1 MPLASVG
8 AWTQFAFLLFAFS
21 LLVYCFLTSDF
32 SVIYVAQHSH
42 SLLSWGLKLAA
53 VWGGHEGS
61 LLLWVLFLS
70 GWSALFAWRYRRE
83 SDALFP
89 LTLSVLS
96 IITAL
101 LLLFVVVWSDPFAR
115 IFPPAIEG
123 RDLNPML
130 QHLGLILHPPL
141 LYLGYGGLMV
151 AAGVALAS
159 LLRGDFDKASAWV
172 CWRWA
177 LPGWC
182 ALTLGIILGSWW
194 AYCELGWGGWWFWDP
209 VENASLLPWLSA
221 TGLLHSLYTSRERG
235 IFRHWTLLLAIVTL
249 ILTLLGTLIVRS
261 GILVSVHAFALDNVR
276 AVPLFALFSVLS
288 LASLGLYAWRAQGNQ
303 QRVRFGWWSRE
314 MLILAAL
321 LLFCA
326 VLLIV
331 LIGTLYPMIYGLFG
345 WGRISVGAPYFNRTT
360 LPFGLLM
367 ILVII
372 VALGKKRRLPALVA
386 HLGVLVFA
394 AGILFSSVSRQEISL
409 NLSPG
414 QQIELAGYT
423 FRFERLDL
431 QAKGNYTTEQALI
444 SLWKGDKRIGNLLPE
459 LRFYSAR
466 RQQMMEPSIHWNWLH
481 DWYAV
486 IGEKTGQDRY
496 AMRLY
501 VQSGVRWIWGGGLLM
516 IIGALLSGWRGR
528 RRRSDEVPDGA
539 TRSLPC
545 RPDKAF
551 TPPSGNT
558 KAMWLL
564 ALLLCLPFTTRAQVV
579 DTWTFDTPQQQEKAL
594 SIARQLRCPQCQN
607 QNLLE
612 SNAPVAVSM
621 RHQVFTMVAEGKG
634 EAEITTWMTDR
645 YGDFVRYN
653 PPLTG
658 QTLLLWALPCL
669 LLLLVGGGLWRVRTR
684 QRTGEA
690 VCVVT
695 SPTAVGE
702 RPLPIKTLSV
712 ISVVLLMICIGGYFL
727 SPKWQAV
734 RGEQRRLADPLRDFT
749 EGQAEEAQLL
759 TLQSEIRANPQD
771 SEKWALLGEYY
782 LWRNDYP
789 YALLAYRQALR
800 TRGENAELYSALA
813 TVLYY
818 QAGQHM
824 TPPAREMIDKALA
837 LDAAEITALMLLAS
851 DAFMQANYAQAITY
865 WQKVLDTNSPRVNR
879 TQLIES
885 INMAK
890 LLHNRQ
896 E

>member
-1 MPLASVG
+1 MDVLLPEAGFLALLLSLGVNVLTPLAVLVGIRQRWQGVMRLASVG
-8 AWTQFAFLLFAFS
+8 VWAQFALLLLAFAI
-21 LLVYCFLTSDF
+21 LVFCFLTSDF
-32 SVIYVAQHSH
+32 SVVYVAQHSY
-42 SLLSWGLKLAA
+42 SLLPWGLKLAA

-70 GWSALFAWRYRRE
+70 GWSALFALCYRRD
-83 SDALFP
+83 SDPLFP

-96 IITAL
+96 MVTAL

-159 LLRGDFDKASAWV
+159 LLRGDFNAQSAWV

-221 TGLLHSLYTSRERG
+221 SALLHSLYVTRQSG
-235 IFRHWTLLLAIVTL
+235 IFRHWSLLLAIVTL
-249 ILTLLGTLIVRS
+249 ILSLLGTLIVRS

-276 AVPLFALFSVLS
+276 AAPLFALFSVLS
-288 LASLGLYAWRAQGNQ
+288 LASLGLYAWRGQ
-303 QRVRFGWWSRE
+303 QVRQSARFGGWSRE
-314 MLILAAL
+314 MLILVAL

-345 WGRISVGAPYFNRTT
+345 WGRLSVGAPYFNRAT

-367 ILVII
+367 LLVIVLATI
-372 VALGKKRRLPALVA
+372 RSRKVSLRCQLPALLA
-386 HLGVLVFA
+386 HAGVLVFA
-394 AGILFSSVSRQEISL
+394 AGIVFSSGSRQEISL

-414 QQIELAGYT
+414 QQVDLAGYI

-431 QAKGNYTTEQALI
+431 EAKGNYTSEKALI
-444 SLWKGDKRIGNLLPE
+444 TLWQNEQSIGSLQPE
-459 LRFYSAR
+459 RRFYAAR
-466 RQQMMEPSIHWNWLH
+466 RQQMMEPGIRWNLMH

-486 IGEKTGQDRY
+486 MGEKTGPDRY

-501 VQSGVRWIWGGGLLM
+501 VQTGVRWIWGGGLLM
-516 IIGALLSGWRGR
+516 VFGALLSAWRGR
-528 RRRSDEVPDGA
+528 KHPELLPDGA
-539 TRSLPC
+539 ALIRPTSEKQG

-551 TPPSGNT
+551 TPPSGKT
-558 KAMWLL
+558 MLLL
-564 ALLLCLPFTTRAQVV
+564 ALLIFLPFATHAQVV
-579 DTWTFDTPQQQEKAL
+579 DTWTFANPQQQEKAL
-594 SIARQLRCPQCQN
+594 SIASQLRCPQCQN

-621 RHQVFTMVAEGKG
+621 RHQVYSMVAEGKS
-634 EAEITTWMTDR
+634 EAEITAWMTDR

-653 PPLTG
+653 PPLNE

-669 LLLLVGGGLWRVRTR
+669 LLLLLGVVVWRVRKR
-684 QRTGEA
+684 QRAQED
-690 VCVVT
+690 
-695 SPTAVGE
+695 
-702 RPLPIKTLSV
+702 
-712 ISVVLLMICIGGYFL
+712 
-727 SPKWQAV
+727 
-734 RGEQRRLADPLRDFT
+734 EQ
-749 EGQAEEAQLL
+749 
-759 TLQSEIRANPQD
+759 
-771 SEKWALLGEYY
+771 
-782 LWRNDYP
+782 
-789 YALLAYRQALR
+789 
-800 TRGENAELYSALA
+800 
-813 TVLYY
+813 
-818 QAGQHM
+818 
-824 TPPAREMIDKALA
+824 
-837 LDAAEITALMLLAS
+837 
-851 DAFMQANYAQAITY
+851 
-865 WQKVLDTNSPRVNR
+865 
-879 TQLIES
+879 
-885 INMAK
+885 
-890 LLHNRQ
+890 
-896 E
+896 